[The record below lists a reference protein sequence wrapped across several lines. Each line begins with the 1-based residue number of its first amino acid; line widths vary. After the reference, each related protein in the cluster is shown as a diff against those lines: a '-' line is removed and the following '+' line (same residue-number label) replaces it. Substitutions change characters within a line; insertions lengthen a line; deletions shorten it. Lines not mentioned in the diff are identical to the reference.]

1 MENPMPAGEAVDDK
15 HSAYVN
21 ALADALDKFFNCS
34 WLEKSGI
41 LRHYCCTTSGARCH
55 ETDDGSKSEA
65 NSLGDKVASECVDG
79 LTKPSKNRWKSREEC
94 NRRLALGSGMANV
107 LAGAFVATIGSKKR
121 LREVDQEEDDASTD
135 GKLSAAKRLKK
146 SAEHVSNPDTV
157 ASSMSQSVRTVPL
170 DKNTFFE
177 QEKIAS
183 DAIAEKSSACPE
195 DHPKALLL
203 Q

>member
-1 MENPMPAGEAVDDK
+1 
-15 HSAYVN
+15 
-21 ALADALDKFFNCS
+21 
-34 WLEKSGI
+34 
-41 LRHYCCTTSGARCH
+41 
-55 ETDDGSKSEA
+55 
-65 NSLGDKVASECVDG
+65 
-79 LTKPSKNRWKSREEC
+79 
-94 NRRLALGSGMANV
+94 MANV

-157 ASSMSQSVRTVPL
+157 ASSMSQAVRSVPL
-170 DKNTFFE
+170 DKLFNTFFE
-177 QEKIAS
+177 QEEIAS

-203 Q
+203 QALSDAGPDGLLTKVEKDLAALLEPQSDLSSLPGLLFPGSPSLAADRIR